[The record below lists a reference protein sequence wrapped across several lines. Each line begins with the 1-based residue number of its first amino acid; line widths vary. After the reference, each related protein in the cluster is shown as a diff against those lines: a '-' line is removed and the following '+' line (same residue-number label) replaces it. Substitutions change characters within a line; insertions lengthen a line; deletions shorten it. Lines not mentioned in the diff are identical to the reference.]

1 MPVISAYS
9 TSGSSYISPSS
20 YRYKSS
26 LTDRS
31 YTTSTSSSSIYRRSS
46 YRYDLPSSSSIYS
59 SSYRTTAADRRAE
72 ADLSASLSTVSVS
85 KNSGDSTSNGTNT
98 TVNNKDTTSTSRPSR
113 YSTAYSYSSLSSA
126 PKRDYSSRLSSRS
139 SDTRF
144 KDRDNNCLCSGSSS
158 YVSNLRSTALSGA
171 ELYQKYSVS
180 TYKPNSFERIIASR
194 SPSET
199 PKPSS
204 ILKST
209 SPSSSADTSKV
220 KNIPGKDRN
229 SNFDAV
235 VVAANNNNNCPTN
248 TNHGTTSVAN
258 NPLLETNSKLTAAN
272 NTGAKPASAAC
283 FLSVRSDN
291 STSCNSATATTVTTS
306 TTTTTTITTTTSST
320 TSVLLSSSSS
330 SSVLHD
336 TTTTT
341 TTATS
346 NATLDAATRLCRPV
360 AAPATQFRSTLSKL
374 RPHRPPLPKSALN
387 CSSSDLSPS
396 GRRKELLGLSSYRN
410 HNFLKHEC
418 DLVKR
423 ELSKSATEI
432 AFKNGSTGTKPLE
445 IGSASNLLEAP
456 AKLDVTKV
464 KQFLPPVPTTP
475 KTGHQPKDHEDDDK
489 NHLHHHI
496 HQRYQ
501 NSNNNY
507 NNNNNNQSTGIS
519 SSPSP
524 SSAVQFGVELL
535 KPIDRPT
542 TTTILDCTQKNDNSL
557 FKPSP
562 SSSTTT
568 KTTTT
573 STTSPPSTAT
583 TESLTTASSRSSTCT
598 VNRTYTTNSRSA
610 IACATA
616 DTMKSLHYTSE
627 IEEPVAQVTIKLR
640 PALNGT
646 NGLANGGGA
655 PVLATASTTTDDIHD
670 GDNHVSTTIRI
681 KPKSSISHSTSSSSS
696 NSTNGSTTSINN
708 NNNNNNANDGNS
720 SSDDHEIPNGSS
732 SRYGSNLNNNN
743 NNGIAVNGR
752 EEKKQNDRRIN
763 GSSSGS
769 SSSDDNEVD
778 SEESPAVASA
788 NSVDKEPKT
797 NDDDRVSYLRT
808 GTASKS
814 IHSTSPVGYRSR
826 DYDSGISSYRSGLG
840 SSSSVQKSSY
850 DRTNDDSND
859 TLTRS
864 SGSRKEGLCGLWNIG
879 NTCFMNSIIQC
890 LSHTRELTSY
900 LRQQSTTERGTSKDH
915 KILAEYTK
923 LIKDMWSGT
932 TRSVNPSE
940 MKYAFSSKHR
950 MYSGSA
956 QQDAQEFLRF
966 FIDSLHG
973 ALNISVKREPIDRSI
988 EDDDMKNSVKAK
1000 MMWDWYS
1007 RVENSMIKDLFV
1019 GLLRSTLK
1027 CTYCN
1032 GASVT
1037 FDPFWDLSLPLPSTN
1052 SRCKLD
1058 ECMDMFVKEE
1068 VMDGIDQ
1075 PTCSRCKTRRKCTK
1089 SLAIER
1095 FPKYLVIHL
1104 KRFSETRWSNKLTN
1118 VIDFPTGERGLNL
1131 QSYASEDNKGPVYY
1145 SLYGISN
1152 HMGSTAGGH
1161 YVAVCKHPVSKEW
1174 NEFND
1179 NFVSETSER
1188 SLITSSAYVLFYERS

>member
-209 SPSSSADTSKV
+209 SPSSSADTSK
-220 KNIPGKDRN
+220 
-229 SNFDAV
+229 
-235 VVAANNNNNCPTN
+235 
-248 TNHGTTSVAN
+248 
-258 NPLLETNSKLTAAN
+258 
-272 NTGAKPASAAC
+272 
-283 FLSVRSDN
+283 
-291 STSCNSATATTVTTS
+291 
-306 TTTTTTITTTTSST
+306 
-320 TSVLLSSSSS
+320 
-330 SSVLHD
+330 
-336 TTTTT
+336 
-341 TTATS
+341 
-346 NATLDAATRLCRPV
+346 
-360 AAPATQFRSTLSKL
+360 
-374 RPHRPPLPKSALN
+374 
-387 CSSSDLSPS
+387 
-396 GRRKELLGLSSYRN
+396 
-410 HNFLKHEC
+410 
-418 DLVKR
+418 
-423 ELSKSATEI
+423 
-432 AFKNGSTGTKPLE
+432 
-445 IGSASNLLEAP
+445 
-456 AKLDVTKV
+456 
-464 KQFLPPVPTTP
+464 
-475 KTGHQPKDHEDDDK
+475 
-489 NHLHHHI
+489 
-496 HQRYQ
+496 
-501 NSNNNY
+501 
-507 NNNNNNQSTGIS
+507 
-519 SSPSP
+519 
-524 SSAVQFGVELL
+524 
-535 KPIDRPT
+535 
-542 TTTILDCTQKNDNSL
+542 
-557 FKPSP
+557 
-562 SSSTTT
+562 
-568 KTTTT
+568 
-573 STTSPPSTAT
+573 
-583 TESLTTASSRSSTCT
+583 
-598 VNRTYTTNSRSA
+598 
-610 IACATA
+610 
-616 DTMKSLHYTSE
+616 
-627 IEEPVAQVTIKLR
+627 
-640 PALNGT
+640 
-646 NGLANGGGA
+646 
-655 PVLATASTTTDDIHD
+655 
-670 GDNHVSTTIRI
+670 
-681 KPKSSISHSTSSSSS
+681 
-696 NSTNGSTTSINN
+696 
-708 NNNNNNANDGNS
+708 
-720 SSDDHEIPNGSS
+720 
-732 SRYGSNLNNNN
+732 
-743 NNGIAVNGR
+743 
-752 EEKKQNDRRIN
+752 
-763 GSSSGS
+763 
-769 SSSDDNEVD
+769 
-778 SEESPAVASA
+778 
-788 NSVDKEPKT
+788 
-797 NDDDRVSYLRT
+797 LRT

>member
-9 TSGSSYISPSS
+9 SSGSSYISPSS

-26 LTDRS
+26 LTDRG
-31 YTTSTSSSSIYRRSS
+31 YTTSTSSSSSIYRRSS
-46 YRYDLPSSSSIYS
+46 YRYDLPTSSSIYS

-72 ADLSASLSTVSVS
+72 ADLSASLSTVNVS
-85 KNSGDSTSNGTNT
+85 KNSGDSSSSGATT
-98 TVNNKDTTSTSRPSR
+98 TVNNKDTSSTSRPSR
-113 YSTAYSYSSLSSA
+113 YSTAYSYSSLSTA
-126 PKRDYSSRLSSRS
+126 PTRDYSSRLSSRS

-204 ILKST
+204 ILKNN
-209 SPSSSADTSKV
+209 SPSSSADISK
-220 KNIPGKDRN
+220 
-229 SNFDAV
+229 
-235 VVAANNNNNCPTN
+235 
-248 TNHGTTSVAN
+248 
-258 NPLLETNSKLTAAN
+258 
-272 NTGAKPASAAC
+272 
-283 FLSVRSDN
+283 
-291 STSCNSATATTVTTS
+291 
-306 TTTTTTITTTTSST
+306 
-320 TSVLLSSSSS
+320 
-330 SSVLHD
+330 
-336 TTTTT
+336 
-341 TTATS
+341 
-346 NATLDAATRLCRPV
+346 
-360 AAPATQFRSTLSKL
+360 
-374 RPHRPPLPKSALN
+374 
-387 CSSSDLSPS
+387 
-396 GRRKELLGLSSYRN
+396 
-410 HNFLKHEC
+410 
-418 DLVKR
+418 
-423 ELSKSATEI
+423 
-432 AFKNGSTGTKPLE
+432 
-445 IGSASNLLEAP
+445 
-456 AKLDVTKV
+456 
-464 KQFLPPVPTTP
+464 
-475 KTGHQPKDHEDDDK
+475 
-489 NHLHHHI
+489 
-496 HQRYQ
+496 
-501 NSNNNY
+501 
-507 NNNNNNQSTGIS
+507 
-519 SSPSP
+519 
-524 SSAVQFGVELL
+524 
-535 KPIDRPT
+535 
-542 TTTILDCTQKNDNSL
+542 
-557 FKPSP
+557 
-562 SSSTTT
+562 
-568 KTTTT
+568 
-573 STTSPPSTAT
+573 
-583 TESLTTASSRSSTCT
+583 
-598 VNRTYTTNSRSA
+598 
-610 IACATA
+610 
-616 DTMKSLHYTSE
+616 
-627 IEEPVAQVTIKLR
+627 VTIKLR

-646 NGLANGGGA
+646 NGLVNGRAG

-696 NSTNGSTTSINN
+696 NSANGSTTSIN

-732 SRYGSNLNNNN
+732 SGYGSKSNLTNNN
-743 NNGIAVNGR
+743 NNGNAVNGND
-752 EEKKQNDRRIN
+752 EKKQKDRRIN
-763 GSSSGS
+763 GSSDS
-769 SSSDDNEVD
+769 SSSGDDNDVD

-797 NDDDRVSYLRT
+797 NDDDKVSYLRT

-850 DRTNDDSND
+850 DRTNDNSND
-859 TLTRS
+859 SLTRS

-923 LIKDMWSGT
+923 LIKEMWSGT

-940 MKYAFSSKHR
+940 LKYAFSSKHR

-1058 ECMDMFVKEE
+1058 DCMDMFVKEE

-1089 SLAIER
+1089 SLTIER
-1095 FPKYLVIHL
+1095 FPKFLVIHL

-1118 VIDFPTGERGLNL
+1118 VIEFPTGERGLNL
-1131 QSYASEDNKGPVYY
+1131 QSYASEDNRGPVCYT
-1145 SLYGISN
+1145 LYGISN

-1188 SLITSSAYVLFYERS
+1188 SLVTSSAYVLFYERT

>member
-9 TSGSSYISPSS
+9 TSGSSYISPS

-26 LTDRS
+26 LTDRKS
-31 YTTSTSSSSIYRRSS
+31 YTTSSSLSSSLYRRSS

-59 SSYRTTAADRRAE
+59 SSYRTTSSAADRTAD
-72 ADLSASLSTVSVS
+72 ADLSSTLASVNVSS
-85 KNSGDSTSNGTNT
+85 NGDSGVSI
-98 TVNNKDTTSTSRPSR
+98 TVNGKDNISTSRPSR
-113 YSTAYSYSSLSSA
+113 YSTAYSYSSSLSSA
-126 PKRDYSSRLSSRS
+126 PLRDYSSRLSSRS

-144 KDRDNNCLCSGSSS
+144 KDRDNNCPCVGGTSSSS
-158 YVSNLRSTALSGA
+158 YVSNLRNTALSGA

-180 TYKPNSFERIIASR
+180 TYKPNSFERIIPSR

-209 SPSSSADTSKV
+209 SPTSVDISKV
-220 KNIPGKDRN
+220 NNIPAKDRN
-229 SNFDAV
+229 SNFDA
-235 VVAANNNNNCPTN
+235 ANNNNCPTTN

-258 NPLLETNSKLTAAN
+258 NPLLETNSKFTAAN
-272 NTGAKPASAAC
+272 NTSVKPASAAC
-283 FLSVRSDN
+283 FLSARSDS
-291 STSCNSATATTVTTS
+291 STSCNTTITTS
-306 TTTTTTITTTTSST
+306 TTTTTTTITTTTSST
-320 TSVLLSSSSS
+320 TSALLSSSSS
-330 SSVLHD
+330 SSVLYN
-336 TTTTT
+336 TTPASSNPVTQARLRKAVPGP
-341 TTATS
+341 TA
-346 NATLDAATRLCRPV
+346 PI
-360 AAPATQFRSTLSKL
+360 RSTLSKL
-374 RPHRPPLPKSALN
+374 RPQRPPLPKSALN
-387 CSSSDLSPS
+387 GSSGDITPCTGS
-396 GRRKELLGLSSYRN
+396 RKELLGLSSYRN

-418 DLVKR
+418 ELVKR

-432 AFKNGSTGTKPLE
+432 AFKKGSPSTGKP
-445 IGSASNLLEAP
+445 IGHGSSGNLLLEAP

-464 KQFLPPVPTTP
+464 KQFLPPVSKATTSSETT
-475 KTGHQPKDHEDDDK
+475 KHGHQPKDHEDDDK
-489 NHLHHHI
+489 NHHHNHI
-496 HQRYQ
+496 QQHKPHE
-501 NSNNNY
+501 NS
-507 NNNNNNQSTGIS
+507 NNNNQSTGIS
-519 SSPSP
+519 PSSPSAAQ
-524 SSAVQFGVELL
+524 SGVELL

-542 TTTILDCTQKNDNSL
+542 TATTILDCTQKNDTSL
-557 FKPSP
+557 FKPS
-562 SSSTTT
+562 SSSTTC
-568 KTTTT
+568 TT
-573 STTSPPSTAT
+573 STTTTPSTTTT
-583 TESLTTASSRSSTCT
+583 TESLTTASSRSSSTCT
-598 VNRTYTTNSRSA
+598 VNRTYTNTNSRSG
-610 IACATA
+610 
-616 DTMKSLHYTSE
+616 DTMKSLHITSE
-627 IEEPVAQVTIKLR
+627 IDEPITHATIKLR

-646 NGLANGGGA
+646 SNGGSRI
-655 PVLATASTTTDDIHD
+655 LATASATTDDLHD
-670 GDNHVSTTIRI
+670 GDYHVTATIRI

-696 NSTNGSTTSINN
+696 SSTNGSTTSINN
-708 NNNNNNANDGNS
+708 NNNNNANDGNS
-720 SSDDHEIPNGSS
+720 SGDDHEIVNGSS
-732 SRYGSNLNNNN
+732 SRYGSKSNLSSNANN
-743 NNGIAVNGR
+743 NNGNALNDSSERREEHQDRRVNGFA
-752 EEKKQNDRRIN
+752 D
-763 GSSSGS
+763 
-769 SSSDDNEVD
+769 VD
-778 SEESPAVASA
+778 SEQSPAIASA
-788 NSVDKEPKT
+788 NSVDKEPKV
-797 NDDDRVSYLRT
+797 NDDDKVSYLRA

-840 SSSSVQKSSY
+840 SSSLSSSSALKSIY
-850 DRTNDDSND
+850 DRTNDDSHE
-859 TLTRS
+859 TTRTGS
-864 SGSRKEGLCGLWNIG
+864 SRKEGLCGLWNIG

-890 LSHTRELTSY
+890 LSHTRELTNF

-940 MKYAFSSKHR
+940 LKYAFSSKHR

-966 FIDSLHG
+966 FIDSLHC
-973 ALNISVKREPIDRSI
+973 ALNESVKREPINRAI
-988 EDDDMKNSVKAK
+988 EDDDMDNRVKAT

-1007 RVENSMIKDLFV
+1007 RVENSMIKNLFV

-1052 SRCKLD
+1052 SRCKL
-1058 ECMDMFVKEE
+1058 ENCMDMFVKEE

-1075 PTCSRCKTRRKCTK
+1075 PTCSRCKARRKCTK
-1089 SLAIER
+1089 SLTIER

-1118 VIDFPTGERGLNL
+1118 VVEFPTGERELNL
-1131 QSYASEDNKGPVYY
+1131 QPYASEDHSGPVNY

-1161 YVAVCKHPVSKEW
+1161 YVAVCKHPVTKEW

-1188 SLITSSAYVLFYERS
+1188 SLVTSSAYVLFYERA